1 MRTITIGKSD
11 LTVPALGVGT
21 WQWGDRGLWGYG
33 TNYGRDEVTGAY
45 RASRDAGLTFF
56 DTAEIYGNGAS
67 ETNLGLLAAQ
77 DPGPVVIA
85 TKFAPLRLTAGTL
98 HGALTASLKRLGR
111 ARVDLYQIHWPYG
124 VIRIA
129 PLMEALANEVAAG
142 RVRAVGVSNY
152 SASQMRR
159 AHALLAG
166 RGVALASNQ
175 VHYSLLHRNPERNG
189 VLAACRELGVTLIAY
204 SPLEQGLLTGKY
216 HPDASAG
223 GADGSTQAVTPPRIL
238 RRRVNPAA
246 LQRSAALVAAL
257 RAVGA
262 AHGGKTP
269 AQVALAWLIHQGT
282 LPIPGAKSAAQ
293 ASANAGALG
302 WDLDG
307 DEIERIRNAAP

>member
-1 MRTITIGKSD
+1 MRTISIGKSD

-21 WQWGDRGLWGYG
+21 WQWGDRRLWGYG
-33 TNYGRDEVTGAY
+33 TAYGRDEISKAY
-45 RASRDAGLTFF
+45 HASREAGLTFF
-56 DTAEIYGNGAS
+56 DTAEIYGSGAS

-98 HGALTASLKRLGR
+98 HSALTASLKRLGR
-111 ARVDLYQIHWPYG
+111 ERVDLYQIHWPYG

-129 PLMEALANEVAAG
+129 PLMEALANEVAAR

-159 AHALLAG
+159 AHALLAA

-189 VLAACRELGVTLIAY
+189 VLTACRELGVTLIAY

-216 HPDASAG
+216 HPDAGVGTSA
-223 GADGSTQAVTPPRIL
+223 AAVIPPRIM
-238 RRRVNPAA
+238 RRRVNPSA
-246 LQRSAALVAAL
+246 LQRSAPLVAAL

-269 AQVALAWLIHQGT
+269 AQVALAWLIQQGT

-293 ASANAGALG
+293 ATANAGALG
-302 WDLDG
+302 WDLGG
-307 DEIERIRNAAP
+307 DEFARIGNAAP